1 MMRGIDTS
9 CFNVRWKTGVSLG
22 IRFFVSCLSDFLTR
36 LKEVQ
41 DFPDEFDGAVC
52 IVNVSP

>member
-1 MMRGIDTS
+1 MEVRGES
-9 CFNVRWKTGVSLG
+9 GHSFFCFVSL
-22 IRFFVSCLSDFLTR
+22 IFLTS

>member
-1 MMRGIDTS
+1 MMREIDTS
-9 CFNVRWKTGVSLG
+9 CSNIRWKTGVSLG

-52 IVNVSP
+52 IVSVSP